1 MDASNEETIEVI
13 PVLGFCTLTRFD
25 LAERLLRSIDYPV
38 ENLVIVDNS
47 GTQSWNPIKP
57 DWVEKMWVIRVPFG
71 LGLVGAWNLI
81 VKSTPYAPYWV
92 LVNDDAWFEPGSLKS
107 ITEDVDTQALNFLDI
122 VPAWSAVVFG
132 EGMID
137 KVGLYDERFY
147 PLYFD
152 DNDLERRVNNAGV
165 PVKTIQAKVHHEN
178 SSTLNSGF
186 AAANSVSYRN
196 NQNLLSQKEKEEDYS
211 SGEWTLKSR
220 RTNRWD

>member
-1 MDASNEETIEVI
+1 MDASYEETIEVI

-38 ENLVIVDNS
+38 EHLVIVDNS
-47 GTQSWNPIKP
+47 GTQSWNPVKP
-57 DWVEKMWVIRVPFG
+57 DWVEKMWLIRVPFG

-92 LVNDDAWFEPGSLKS
+92 LVNDDAWFEPGSLKA

-152 DNDLERRVNNAGV
+152 DNDLERRVHKAGV
-165 PVKTIQAKVHHEN
+165 PVKTIEAKVHHEN

-211 SGEWTLKSR
+211 AGEWTLKSR

>member
-1 MDASNEETIEVI
+1 
-13 PVLGFCTLTRFD
+13 
-25 LAERLLRSIDYPV
+25 
-38 ENLVIVDNS
+38 
-47 GTQSWNPIKP
+47 
-57 DWVEKMWVIRVPFG
+57 MWLIRVPFG

-81 VKSTPYAPYWV
+81 VKSTPYSPYWV
-92 LVNDDAWFEPGSLKS
+92 LVNDDAWFEPGSLKA

-137 KVGLYDERFY
+137 QVGLYDERFY

-152 DNDLERRVNNAGV
+152 DNDLERRVHKAGV
-165 PVKTIQAKVHHEN
+165 PVKTIDAKVHHEN
-178 SSTLNSGF
+178 SSTLKSGF
-186 AAANSVSYRN
+186 SAANSVSYGN
-196 NQNLLSQKEKEEDYS
+196 NQNLYTQKETEEDFS

>member
-1 MDASNEETIEVI
+1 MDASYEETIEVI

-38 ENLVIVDNS
+38 EHLVIVDNS
-47 GTQSWNPIKP
+47 GTQSWNPVKP
-57 DWVEKMWVIRVPFG
+57 DWVEKMWLIRVPFG

-81 VKSTPYAPYWV
+81 VKSTPYSPYWV
-92 LVNDDAWFEPGSLKS
+92 LVNDDAWFEPGSLKA

-137 KVGLYDERFY
+137 QVGLYDERFY

-152 DNDLERRVNNAGV
+152 DNDLERRVHKAGV
-165 PVKTIQAKVHHEN
+165 PVKTIDAKVHHEN
-178 SSTLNSGF
+178 SSTLKSGF
-186 AAANSVSYRN
+186 SAANSVSYGN
-196 NQNLLSQKEKEEDYS
+196 NQNLYTQKETEEDFS